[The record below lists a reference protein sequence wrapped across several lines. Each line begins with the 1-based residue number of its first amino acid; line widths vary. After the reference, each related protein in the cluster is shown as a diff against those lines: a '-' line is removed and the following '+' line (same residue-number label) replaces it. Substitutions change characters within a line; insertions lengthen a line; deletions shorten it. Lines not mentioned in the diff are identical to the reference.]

1 MNKRFVLTLLLAAA
15 AGAFSNVP
23 AQTVW
28 RCGADGRS
36 FSDRPCTDGRPLQL
50 AALADR
56 RSADDVAAA
65 QAVVARQQRLA
76 EALHQER
83 LQRERQ
89 ATPAFDRPAV
99 PPGRHG
105 SAGIKPKRDAK
116 VQSQEA
122 PRPPR
127 HRSQAHSRRP
137 AAPQPAAADGT
148 WQAVAPAFRRRQD

>member
-1 MNKRFVLTLLLAAA
+1 MNKRCVLTLLLAAA

-36 FSDRPCTDGRPLQL
+36 FSDRPCSDGRPLQM

-56 RSADDVAAA
+56 RSADEVAAA
-65 QAVVARQQRLA
+65 QAVVAREQRLA
-76 EALHQER
+76 EALHRER

-89 ATPAFDRPAV
+89 ATLADDRPA
-99 PPGRHG
+99 PPTGG
-105 SAGIKPKRDAK
+105 SDGIKPKREAK
-116 VQSQEA
+116 VQPQEA

-127 HRSQAHSRRP
+127 PRSQAPSRRP
-137 AAPQPAAADGT
+137 ASSQPAAADGI